1 MAEKMGRGRP
11 PKPARLR
18 RTRRLPLMLTTA
30 EHAALKGYCARQD
43 VTASEVVRGCL
54 IQFLETVKSDMTS
67 GVPQEKGSKR

>member
-1 MAEKMGRGRP
+1 
-11 PKPARLR
+11 
-18 RTRRLPLMLTTA
+18 MLTTA

-67 GVPQEKGSKR
+67 GVPEEKGSKR